1 MFKACLSLVQQ
12 ALLKIIEGTVANVP
26 PKGGRKH
33 PQQEFLQVDTTNILF
48 VCGGAFVGLD
58 KIIEERIN
66 KSGIGFG
73 AKVDQNTELTRS
85 ELLAQVETED
95 LLRFGMIPEF
105 VGRLPVHASL
115 AELDEEALVR
125 ILTEPKNALIKQYQ
139 KLFDMEN
146 VQLKFTDGAMSSIAS
161 EAIRRDT
168 GARGLRA
175 ILEEIMLDV
184 MYDLPGRDNVK
195 ECIIS
200 EEVVER
206 KKDPILVYE
215 NEAEWA

>member
-1 MFKACLSLVQQ
+1 
-12 ALLKIIEGTVANVP
+12 
-26 PKGGRKH
+26 
-33 PQQEFLQVDTTNILF
+33 
-48 VCGGAFVGLD
+48 
-58 KIIEERIN
+58 
-66 KSGIGFG
+66 
-73 AKVDQNTELTRS
+73 
-85 ELLAQVETED
+85 
-95 LLRFGMIPEF
+95 
-105 VGRLPVHASL
+105 
-115 AELDEEALVR
+115 
-125 ILTEPKNALIKQYQ
+125 
-139 KLFDMEN
+139 MEN
-146 VQLKFTDGAMSSIAS
+146 VHLKFTDGAMSSIAS